1 MREFGNFGPLV
12 GAIDEGTSNVK
23 FLIFAANTSEVLTYH
38 QLPLKRFSPQQGWV
52 EQDAL
57 EILSAVLECIEVTID
72 NLKKL
77 DINPADVVGIGVTNQ
92 RETTIIWNST
102 TGEPLYSAIVWL
114 DVRTCKTVDDLL
126 QTKGAHSIYAVT
138 QTSGLP
144 LSTYFSSVKLRW
156 LLQNVTQ
163 IKEAVAKGSCMA
175 GTVDSWLIWNL
186 TGGCRGGV
194 HITDV
199 TNASRTQLMSLTS
212 LQWDKGLLKFFDI
225 PLEILPKIKSSS
237 EIYGYISTGSLL
249 GTPIAGCLGDQQA
262 ALLGQNCLKFGQVKC
277 TYGTGCFLLYNTGES
292 IVHSQNG
299 LLTTVAYKLGPEAPA
314 VYALE
319 GSVAVAGDTLQWL
332 QNSME
337 LLSDVS
343 DTENLAF
350 QVTDYEDGSVSLVP
364 AFNGLYSP
372 HWRKDARG
380 VICGISST
388 TRSEHIVRAALEGVC
403 QQTRAIANSM
413 AQDCAPIEKL
423 LADGGMSQNSA
434 LMQMQADTLGIPVIR
449 PLMMESTALGAAIVA
464 GRALRVWPQNTPS
477 SPSDTFL
484 PAISNE
490 ERDVRYKRWEEALN
504 RSMGWTNHDVTGD
517 KKNQDEIDPTTALPP
532 GLFFLG
538 TALLIILADKLK
550 IVPCICICIVKL

>member
-1 MREFGNFGPLV
+1 MREFGSFGPLI

-52 EQDAL
+52 EQDSL
-57 EILSAVLECIEVTID
+57 EILSAVLECIEVTVD

-77 DINPADVVGIGVTNQ
+77 DIDPADVIGIGLTNQ
-92 RETTIIWNST
+92 RETTIVWNSS

-114 DVRTCKTVDDLL
+114 DVRTSKIIDELNKN
-126 QTKGAHSIYAVT
+126 KGAQSINAVT

-144 LSTYFSSVKLRW
+144 LSTYFSSVKLKW
-156 LLQNVTQ
+156 LLQNVTA
-163 IKEAVAKGSCMA
+163 IKQAVASGNCMA

-194 HITDV
+194 HVTDV
-199 TNASRTQLMSLTS
+199 TNASRTQLMSLRS
-212 LQWDKGLLKFFDI
+212 LQWDKGLLRFFDI
-225 PLEILPKIKSSS
+225 PVEILPKIKSSS
-237 EIYGYISTGSLL
+237 EIYGYIATGSLL

-262 ALLGQNCLKFGQVKC
+262 ALVGQNCMKFGQVKC

-292 IVHSQNG
+292 IVHSQSG
-299 LLTTVAYKLGPEAPA
+299 LLTTVAYKLGPDAPA
-314 VYALE
+314 IYALE

-332 QNSME
+332 QKGVGIIN
-337 LLSDVS
+337 DVS
-343 DTENLAF
+343 DTEALAT
-350 QVTDYEDGSVSLVP
+350 QVADNEEGSVCFVP

-380 VICGISST
+380 IMCGISSS
-388 TRSEHIVRAALEGVC
+388 TRTEHVIRAALAA
-403 QQTRAIANSM
+403 T
-413 AQDCAPIEKL
+413 DCAPLRKL
-423 LADGGMSQNSA
+423 LADGGMAQNTT

-464 GRALRVWPQNTPS
+464 GRALRVWPATTPS
-477 SPSDTFL
+477 PPSDTFI
-484 PAISNE
+484 PAISSE
-490 ERDVRYKRWEEALN
+490 EREIRRKRWEDALN
-504 RSMGWTNHDVTGD
+504 RCMGWVNDD
-517 KKNQDEIDPTTALPP
+517 DNQGTENEDDIDRTATALPP

-538 TALLIILADKLK
+538 TAILVILADKLNML
-550 IVPCICICIVKL
+550 P